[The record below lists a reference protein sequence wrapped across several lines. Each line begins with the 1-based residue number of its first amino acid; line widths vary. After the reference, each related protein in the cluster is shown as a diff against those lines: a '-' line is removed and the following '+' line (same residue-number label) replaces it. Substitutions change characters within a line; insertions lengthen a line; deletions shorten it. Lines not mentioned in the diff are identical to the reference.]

1 MRNNEGERE
10 EIKAKEKGK
19 KKRSIGKRQSQRSKG
34 SEGNKDV

>member
-10 EIKAKEKGK
+10 EIKEKGK